1 MTFSPGDVVRLKCGG
16 PAMVIERRTYAA
28 TSNLLCVWIV
38 HTMVA
43 REYFDDV
50 VLERVNISKSMK
62 DTALDMWAAGADTRD
77 IVEASGYA
85 NPESVK
91 AVIGLARQRGDARAV
106 LREPGRKRKA
116 PIQPAEP
123 PEDPM
128 YRMEP

>member
-1 MTFSPGDVVRLKCGG
+1 MIFSPGDVVRLKCGG
-16 PAMVIERRTYAA
+16 PAMVVEQVRDSRQDC
-28 TSNLLCVWIV
+28 LCLWIV
-38 HTMVA
+38 HTSVA
-43 REYFDDV
+43 REWFNQV
-50 VLERVNISKSMK
+50 AIERVNISKSMK